1 MRTAIKRH
9 CRRRHNC
16 DSTYLQKGQE
26 PSDPKYLHWD
36 ELLKSPATASLTRMP
51 KNYKKPVEEKLE
63 LIQPAKESLKKP
75 KARKTLS
82 KKYFRKKPERVR
94 PDDSEASDSDV
105 TSSQAEY
112 IADSCGCEPMLYPK
126 KMRLK
131 KRELKIIKKQALKCR
146 QWEIFQQILIN
157 RSTWWMIRC
166 NRFAVKNTATKKKLA
181 EAELRIKS
189 LINSPANDV
198 NTKIRLGVFE
208 KYYMQHKE
216 EIVELKAALQDERQ
230 KEHTDAKIKVD
241 TIIPNE
247 DQIMQWELNQAQA
260 ENQRLRDESERK
272 DQITNRI

>member
-1 MRTAIKRH
+1 MKRH

-16 DSTYLQKGQE
+16 DQTYLQKGQE

-75 KARKTLS
+75 KVRKTLS
-82 KKYFRKKPERVR
+82 KRHFQKKPKRAR
-94 PDDSEASDSDV
+94 SDDSEASDSDV

-166 NRFAVKNTATKKKLA
+166 NRFAVKNTATKNKLA

-189 LINSPANDV
+189 LINSPANDI
-198 NTKIRLGVFE
+198 NTKMRLAVFE
-208 KYYMQHKE
+208 KYYM
-216 EIVELKAALQDERQ
+216 
-230 KEHTDAKIKVD
+230 
-241 TIIPNE
+241 
-247 DQIMQWELNQAQA
+247 
-260 ENQRLRDESERK
+260 
-272 DQITNRI
+272 